1 MNNQNVFIEK
11 INAMKFFES
20 IKALWKK
27 IVDWVKGVTNKVDD
41 FVVKYAPIAVNIVN
55 WIKEFNESSAADIVE
70 SILQKVDTKYGAKYV
85 AVVRKWMEDNLPRII
100 DALGLASEVASYEKI
115 SDKIIAAQKAIKLLP
130 ESLNATMWTN
140 LSALLANS
148 LADDGKLSISE
159 ALAIVSYVYE
169 NNLNKD

>member
-1 MNNQNVFIEK
+1 
-11 INAMKFFES
+11 MKFFES

-55 WIKEFNESSAADIVE
+55 WIKEFNESPAADIVE

-85 AVVRKWMEDNLPRII
+85 AIVRKWMEDNLPRII

-130 ESLNATMWTN
+130 ENLNATMWTN

>member
-1 MNNQNVFIEK
+1 
-11 INAMKFFES
+11 MKFFES
-20 IKALWKK
+20 IKTLWKK
-27 IVDWVKGVTNKVDD
+27 IVDWVKGVTNKADD

-55 WIKEFNESSAADIVE
+55 WIKEFNESSAADIIE

-85 AVVRKWMEDNLPRII
+85 AIVRKWMEDNLPRII

-130 ESLNATMWTN
+130 ENLNATMWTN

>member
-1 MNNQNVFIEK
+1 
-11 INAMKFFES
+11 MKFFES
-20 IKALWKK
+20 IKTLWKK

-55 WIKEFNESSAADIVE
+55 WIKEFNESSAADIIE

-100 DALGLASEVASYEKI
+100 DALGLASEVASCEKI

>member
-1 MNNQNVFIEK
+1 
-11 INAMKFFES
+11 
-20 IKALWKK
+20 
-27 IVDWVKGVTNKVDD
+27 
-41 FVVKYAPIAVNIVN
+41 
-55 WIKEFNESSAADIVE
+55 
-70 SILQKVDTKYGAKYV
+70 
-85 AVVRKWMEDNLPRII
+85 MEDNLPRII

-130 ESLNATMWTN
+130 ENLNATMWTN

>member
-1 MNNQNVFIEK
+1 MNNQKCIYRK

-20 IKALWKK
+20 IKTLWKK

-55 WIKEFNESSAADIVE
+55 WIKEFNESSAADIIE

-100 DALGLASEVASYEKI
+100 DALGLASEVASCEKI

>member
-1 MNNQNVFIEK
+1 
-11 INAMKFFES
+11 MKFFES
-20 IKALWKK
+20 IKTLWKK

-55 WIKEFNESSAADIVE
+55 WIKEFNASSAADIIE

-100 DALGLASEVASYEKI
+100 DALGLASEVASCEKI